1 VPLPASAC
9 VVNAERAR
17 ECHRSAGSARRDI
30 SDTVLTTAV
39 YSYFTWRMADEMK
52 QTREQTLRPRLG
64 LSVRPYDPIG
74 GHVALRSLG
83 PGTALNVVV
92 TLKFEPSGETRDWR
106 TPVFPSGDEAQFIFP
121 RNEEGGIPNFKAL
134 EAGGV
139 QVSVSGSMRDVAGRT
154 HDVTEQL
161 DVAAWYRVV
170 GGADQVFVKT
180 PMEEIASETKKIRQ
194 ALERK

>member
-1 VPLPASAC
+1 MDVA
-9 VVNAERAR
+9 VVFLTAAL
-17 ECHRSAGSARRDI
+17 
-30 SDTVLTTAV
+30 VVTTAV
-39 YSYFTWRMADEMK
+39 YAYFTWRMADEMR

-64 LSVRPYDPIG
+64 LYVRPYDPIG

-83 PGTALNVVV
+83 PGTALDVVI

-121 RNEEGGIPNFKAL
+121 RNEEGRIPGFNAL

-139 QVSVSGSMRDVAGRT
+139 QVSVSGSMRDVAGRA
-154 HDVTEQL
+154 HDVNERL
-161 DVAAWYRVV
+161 DVASWYMVV
-170 GGADQVFVKT
+170 GEADQLYAKT
-180 PMEEIASETKKIRQ
+180 PLDEIASEMEKIRQ